1 MKLLHARN
9 IHSLQEQARIEAS
22 EIATL
27 QVGYLTRPA
36 YEYSHHIKIG
46 RNFGASDGD
55 IRVIVEETN
64 GRPTSLDPLVD
75 ILN

>member
-1 MKLLHARN
+1 M
-9 IHSLQEQARIEAS
+9 
-22 EIATL
+22 ATL
-27 QVGYLTRPA
+27 QVGYLTRLA

-46 RNFGASDGD
+46 RNFGVSDDD

>member
-1 MKLLHARN
+1 M
-9 IHSLQEQARIEAS
+9 
-22 EIATL
+22 ATL

-46 RNFGASDGD
+46 RNFGVSDAD